1 MSALPVRGQCAVS
14 VCVYVWELL
23 VCPFCYILCIC
34 CVSTCVS
41 GVLVRCLRCVR
52 SSPACVQSAPPP
64 LRCLLHALCVATSI
78 ATDPVA
84 DAGVPF
90 AARATEVDALFA
102 AAPSVDVVLAGTGK
116 PGRLRQL
123 AGLVTTAAA
132 KSVGR

>member
-1 MSALPVRGQCAVS
+1 M
-14 VCVYVWELL
+14 
-23 VCPFCYILCIC
+23 
-34 CVSTCVS
+34 
-41 GVLVRCLRCVR
+41 
-52 SSPACVQSAPPP
+52 
-64 LRCLLHALCVATSI
+64 ATSI

-132 KSVGR
+132 KSVGRQLGPQRWQMWPLATGGGQSVSTEMAC